1 MLQLKDRD
9 LKNGSKN
16 LTQLYVVYQKKKK
29 NKNKKKTNP
38 KYKETYRLKVNWKEK
53 NMSSEH

>member
-16 LTQLYVVYQKKKK
+16 LTQLYVVYQKKT
-29 NKNKKKTNP
+29 KTKTKTKNP

>member
-1 MLQLKDRD
+1 ML
-9 LKNGSKN
+9 S
-16 LTQLYVVYQKKKK
+16 TKKKK
-29 NKNKKKTNP
+29 KQKQKKTNP